1 MLRSLRIKFIC
12 VNMVIVTA
20 MLAVIFGL
28 VLHFT
33 QQNLEQQSVQM
44 MQTVGGAPSLP
55 GPPGDRPNEIHLPHF
70 IISFSPSHEIL
81 EVDGS
86 YYDLSDR
93 ELLQSL
99 MEQALSTQ
107 ERTGVIKEY
116 GLRFC
121 RIPTPFGEKLVFA
134 DISSEL
140 GTMRNLVSSCVL
152 VGILSLL
159 GFFFISLFLS
169 RWAIRP
175 VERAWQQQRQ
185 FVADASHELK
195 TPLTVITTNAELLE
209 SSLHNPEQSRLCTEH
224 ILTMSHQM
232 RGLVESLLEL
242 ARVDNG
248 AVSMAFSPLDLSQ
261 LTNSTVLPFD
271 AVFFEKELILDCQV
285 QDGIQ
290 VRGSAQHLRQVIEI
304 LLDNAQKYSTPQ
316 TTVSLRLCKTGHAA
330 CRLSVS
336 NHGHPISQEDLR
348 NIFKRFYRI
357 DPARSMNH
365 SYGLGLSIAQQIV
378 GEHKGQIWAESRNGV
393 NTFTIQLPIL

>member
-1 MLRSLRIKFIC
+1 MLRLLRIKFIC
-12 VNMVIVTA
+12 INMVIVTV
-20 MLAVIFGL
+20 MLTVIFGL

-44 MQTVGGAPSLP
+44 MQTVGGAPTPPERP
-55 GPPGDRPNEIHLPHF
+55 GERPDAIHLPHF
-70 IISFSPSHEIL
+70 IISFSSSLEIL

-93 ELLQSL
+93 ELLHTL
-99 MEQALSTQ
+99 MDQALSTQ
-107 ERTGVIKEY
+107 ERTGIIKEY

-121 RIPTPFGEKLVFA
+121 RMPTPFGEKLVFA
-134 DISSEL
+134 DISSEIS
-140 GTMRNLVSSCVL
+140 TMRDLLRICFL
-152 VGILSLL
+152 IGILGLL
-159 GFFFISLFLS
+159 VFFFISLFLA

-175 VERAWQQQRQ
+175 VELAWQQQRQ

-224 ILTMSHQM
+224 ILTMSYQM

-248 AVSMAFSPLDLSQ
+248 RMNMAFSELNFSQ
-261 LTNSTVLPFD
+261 LANSTVLPFD
-271 AVFFEKELILDCQV
+271 AVFFEKNLTLDCQV

-304 LLDNAQKYSTPQ
+304 LLDNAQKYSDPH
-316 TTVSLRLCKTGHAA
+316 TTVSLQLRKLGHNLCQ
-330 CRLSVS
+330 LSVS
-336 NHGHPISQEDLR
+336 NRGPAISQEDLC
-348 NIFKRFYRI
+348 NIFKRFYRV
-357 DPARSMNH
+357 DAVRSMNH
-365 SYGLGLSIAQQIV
+365 SYGLGLPIARQIV
-378 GEHKGQIWAESRNGV
+378 LAHKGKIRAESRNGV
-393 NTFTIQLPIL
+393 NTFTIHLPIL